1 MKFRSEDETMT
12 TKRQQALDT
21 ASSLIHGPRNAD
33 YGPPKVNF
41 QRIADRWSQI
51 LKVDVEPW
59 QVCLM
64 MADLKIARLC
74 EGYTKDSSID
84 IIGYAALMAELA
96 PED

>member
-1 MKFRSEDETMT
+1 MT
-12 TKRQQALDT
+12 TKRQQALDA

-51 LKVDVEPW
+51 LRVDIEPW

-64 MADLKIARLC
+64 MADLKIARMC
-74 EGYTKDSSID
+74 EGYTDDSPID

-96 PED
+96 PDR

>member
-1 MKFRSEDETMT
+1 MT

-21 ASSLIHGPRNAD
+21 ASSLIHGQRNAD

-51 LKVDVEPW
+51 LRVDIEPW

-64 MADLKIARLC
+64 MADLKIARMC
-74 EGYTKDSSID
+74 EGYTDDSPID

-96 PED
+96 PER

>member
-1 MKFRSEDETMT
+1 MT
-12 TKRQQALDT
+12 TKRQEALDT

-41 QRIADRWSQI
+41 QRVADRWSQI
-51 LKVDVEPW
+51 LKTDIEPW

-74 EGYTKDSSID
+74 EGFHDDSVID
-84 IIGYAALMAELA
+84 GIGYLALAM
-96 PED
+96 DVKTNT

>member
-1 MKFRSEDETMT
+1 MT

-21 ASSLIHGPRNAD
+21 ASSLIHGDRTR

-51 LKVDVEPW
+51 LRVDIEPW

-74 EGYTKDSSID
+74 EGYTDDSPID

-96 PED
+96 PER

>member
-1 MKFRSEDETMT
+1 MT

-51 LKVDVEPW
+51 LKIDIEPW

-64 MADLKIARLC
+64 MADLKIARMC
-74 EGYTKDSSID
+74 EGYTEDSPID

-96 PED
+96 PDG

>member
-1 MKFRSEDETMT
+1 MT
-12 TKRQQALDT
+12 TKRQKALDT

-51 LKVDVEPW
+51 LKVDIEPW

-74 EGYTKDSSID
+74 EGFHDDSLID
-84 IIGYAALMAELA
+84 GIGYLALAMEVG
-96 PED
+96 DDG

>member
-1 MKFRSEDETMT
+1 MN

-21 ASSLIHGPRNAD
+21 ASGLIHGPRNAD

-41 QRIADRWSQI
+41 QRVADRWSQI
-51 LKVDVEPW
+51 LRVDIEPW

-64 MADLKIARLC
+64 MADLKIARMC
-74 EGYTKDSSID
+74 EGYTDDSPID

-96 PED
+96 PDR